1 MPESQVNKKH
11 KDRLL
16 NFIFGSEENKAWT
29 LSLYNAVNGSEYTDP
44 SLIEF
49 TTLKDALFM
58 GMKND
63 TSFLIADT
71 LSVYEH
77 QSTYCPNMPLRLLE
91 YVNSIY
97 SGHIAKNKL
106 NKYGSKLIMLP
117 TPKLVVLYNG
127 TKEMPD
133 ESVLK
138 LSDSFAEDT
147 KESADIEV
155 KVRMIN
161 VNYGRNESLLAT
173 CKPLYEYSWLINEIR
188 ISQAGGY
195 EIKDAT
201 RKAVKAMP
209 DEFLIKEFLIVNLE
223 EVEGMLDTEYNEAEV
238 MELFKE
244 EGRAEGKI
252 EGKQEGRIEGIS
264 GTVNILKDMDISE
277 TEIIQKICKQYN
289 LTEEEAK
296 KYM

>member
-1 MPESQVNKKH
+1 
-11 KDRLL
+11 
-16 NFIFGSEENKAWT
+16 
-29 LSLYNAVNGSEYTDP
+29 
-44 SLIEF
+44 
-49 TTLKDALFM
+49 
-58 GMKND
+58 MKIIIKGD
-63 TSFLIADT
+63 
-71 LSVYEH
+71 
-77 QSTYCPNMPLRLLE
+77 
-91 YVNSIY
+91 
-97 SGHIAKNKL
+97 
-106 NKYGSKLIMLP
+106 
-117 TPKLVVLYNG
+117 
-127 TKEMPD
+127 
-133 ESVLK
+133 
-138 LSDSFAEDT
+138 
-147 KESADIEV
+147 
-155 KVRMIN
+155 
-161 VNYGRNESLLAT
+161 
-173 CKPLYEYSWLINEIR
+173 SWLINEIR

-195 EIKDAT
+195 KIKDAT

-209 DEFLIKEFLIVNLE
+209 DEFLIKEFLVVNLE